1 MKYNYYWLIMYKL
14 FKKRR
19 PIPKELLDFDEIHSI
34 SDVAKDE
41 LSKK

>member
-1 MKYNYYWLIMYKL
+1 MKYDIYWYLMYKL

-19 PIPKELLDFDEIHSI
+19 PIPKELLEFDEIHII

-41 LSKK
+41 LTKK